1 MAWVLIQK
9 AQEAS
14 WADYERVAQAVGG
27 DENPPEG
34 LIVHAAGE
42 ENGKWRSVDVWESQA
57 AYERFRD
64 ARLLPAVCQAL
75 GDEMANAGPPPQE
88 SFEVKHI
95 VKP

>member
-14 WADYERVAQAVGG
+14 WADYERVSQAAGV
-27 DENPPEG
+27 DDNPPAG
-34 LIVHAAGE
+34 LILHAAGE
-42 ENGKWRSVDVWESQA
+42 ENGRWRSVDVWESQA

-64 ARLLPAVCQAL
+64 ERIMPAVRQELGEGAL
-75 GDEMANAGPPPQE
+75 TAGPPPRE
-88 SFEVKHI
+88 SFEVKHL

>member
-14 WADYERVAQAVGG
+14 WADYERVSQAVGG

-42 ENGKWRSVDVWESQA
+42 ENGKWRAVDVWESQA

-64 ARLLPAVCQAL
+64 ARLLPAVRQAL
-75 GDEMANAGPPPQE
+75 GDEVANAGPPPQE

>member
-9 AQEAS
+9 AQEAT
-14 WADYERVAQAVGG
+14 WADYERVAQAIGV

-34 LIVHAAGE
+34 LILHAAGE
-42 ENGKWRSVDVWESQA
+42 EDGKWRMVTVWESQA
-57 AYERFRD
+57 AHDRFRD
-64 ARLLPAVCQAL
+64 ERILPAVRATM
-75 GDEMANAGPPPQE
+75 GDAAIDAGPPPEE